1 MSPPPALPPPATP
14 SPPPPRDL
22 HCLSECL
29 SPYHDNMLGFVY
41 VFKLKTSC
49 NFLWGWIWN
58 KMKNLVEVHRCSAVI
73 SHGSSADVPRSL
85 GLLLDGMILMFWRLN
100 GREIWTCLRHLDSTN
115 SQDVPAYNHLSI
127 HQTSDNDRLQSGLPV
142 CYSKYLNM
150 GKTIISPEYIFQNS
164 VKKYSDR
171 PQTVR
176 LQQHGQICILISP
189 TVEAGLCTG
198 VKDIIQ
204 NAKKKR

>member
-1 MSPPPALPPPATP
+1 MNQSWHNNLKCLHLLHSHLLLLPHLHLPVISTVWVNVWV
-14 SPPPPRDL
+14 RITTTCWDL
-22 HCLSECL
+22 FMYL
-29 SPYHDNMLGFVY
+29 NW
-41 VFKLKTSC
+41 TSC

-58 KMKNLVEVHRCSAVI
+58 KMKNLVEVHRCSAII

-176 LQQHGQICILISP
+176 LQ
-189 TVEAGLCTG
+189 
-198 VKDIIQ
+198 
-204 NAKKKR
+204 